1 MFAETEV
8 NEMRIT
14 LPRKFFSW
22 NRGVTKWFES
32 FQRVSLAGAQSNVSG
47 NGSERDENKFAH
59 QFFSWNRSILYTFT
73 SFFLISRG
81 AQCGLSIVSPS
92 SRRKVPTAAARMS
105 VCMCSG
111 LSTGHEKHDGRFAQ
125 KACVTSD
132 DIFMWCHKLSLPIQK
147 RSIFYHL
154 GIQSCLS
161 AFGGSLNST
170 PADWIVAPAAAA
182 CGGGGGCCRRHRW
195 ADQEACSNHLLL
207 FT

>member
-8 NEMRIT
+8 NFT
-14 LPRKFFSW
+14 AQFFLVKS
-22 NRGVTKWFES
+22 GCHKVI
-32 FQRVSLAGAQSNVSG
+32 SLMGTQSNVSG
-47 NGSERDENKFAH
+47 NGNERDENFH
-59 QFFSWNRSILYTFT
+59 E
-73 SFFLISRG
+73 FFLISRG
-81 AQCGLSIVSPS
+81 AQCGGDGLSIVSPS
-92 SRRKVPTAAARMS
+92 NRRKVPTARRS
-105 VCMCSG
+105 RRCRRRRENVSLCSG

-170 PADWIVAPAAAA
+170 PTD
-182 CGGGGGCCRRHRW
+182 
-195 ADQEACSNHLLL
+195 
-207 FT
+207 